1 MKQKKCKYIFIKGA
15 LVNAGKCEVIRRV
28 DATIYFD
35 FVYKVRQAWFTFP
48 TEGEAVREYARIMA
62 QLIDPPAPGTP

>member
-15 LVNAGKCEVIRRV
+15 LVN
-28 DATIYFD
+28 
-35 FVYKVRQAWFTFP
+35 
-48 TEGEAVREYARIMA
+48 AVREYARIMA